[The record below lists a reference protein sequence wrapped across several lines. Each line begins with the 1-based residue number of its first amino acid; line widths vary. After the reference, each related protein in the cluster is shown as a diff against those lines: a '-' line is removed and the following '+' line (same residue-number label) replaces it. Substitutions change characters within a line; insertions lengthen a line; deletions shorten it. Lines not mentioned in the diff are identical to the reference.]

1 MGIISN
7 ILDIVFD
14 RPIKVGDLLAVG
26 KKVTLYSDANG
37 TFTIERARSG
47 KVRICL
53 DNRATGAATVLDL
66 SHDAAF
72 NAAGQIKTVV
82 QKLAQYDRK
91 K

>member
-26 KKVTLYSDANG
+26 KTVTLYSEANG
-37 TFTIERARSG
+37 TLSIERARSG
-47 KVRICL
+47 KVRLMISTPIGS
-53 DNRATGAATVLDL
+53 NAAMDL

-82 QKLAQYDRK
+82 QRLAQYDRK